1 MGPFSATVNLEA
13 KWCKHSGNP
22 GPQQAIPKIAVDL
35 RGGLLQVCRA
45 AKFSPQVFNWP
56 IVVLFCFEILHQ
68 NLIFLCDKEV
78 YGMMVPILTT

>member
-35 RGGLLQVCRA
+35 KGGLLQVCRGR
-45 AKFSPQVFNWP
+45 Q
-56 IVVLFCFEILHQ
+56 
-68 NLIFLCDKEV
+68 IFPT
-78 YGMMVPILTT
+78 GF